1 LPLSASERRRGE
13 IGKEEG
19 SSRQTADEL
28 LKAAVY
34 REAARYNI
42 DPLLIF
48 SLINQESGGR
58 LSAVSPKGARGPMQ
72 LMPGTAS
79 RFGVKNPHDIDDA
92 VRGGVAYLVWLLDRF
107 GGDVSLAL
115 AGYNSGEASV
125 EAYLS
130 GRTIVLKD
138 GKVLN
143 RRGIRTGG
151 IPPYIETQNYVRLIA
166 QRYRR
171 LHQSSKLK
179 PSGQR

>member
-1 LPLSASERRRGE
+1 
-13 IGKEEG
+13 
-19 SSRQTADEL
+19 
-28 LKAAVY
+28 
-34 REAARYNI
+34 
-42 DPLLIF
+42 
-48 SLINQESGGR
+48 
-58 LSAVSPKGARGPMQ
+58 
-72 LMPGTAS
+72 
-79 RFGVKNPHDIDDA
+79 
-92 VRGGVAYLVWLLDRF
+92 LLDRF